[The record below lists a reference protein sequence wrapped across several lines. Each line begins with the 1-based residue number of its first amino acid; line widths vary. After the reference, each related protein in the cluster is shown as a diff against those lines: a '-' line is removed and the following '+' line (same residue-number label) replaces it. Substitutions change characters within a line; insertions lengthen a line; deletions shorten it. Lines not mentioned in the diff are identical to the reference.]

1 MERYSKRDLVVI
13 TRFSEQEKTNLDAC
27 AARLGMTA
35 NALLHTLACI
45 PVDAECRV
53 GSSISNPPT
62 FIAFNKPSI
71 LRLSQA
77 VHAYASL
84 CVQSLKSL
92 NSIAESNKGLARF
105 HAACSQVS
113 LTLETVNAGTILLE
127 RDVQRIEQS
136 AASFFDSDASRRQS
150 SLSWNEWKSVR
161 VGTRFSEA
169 EKRALDENA
178 KSIGTTT
185 SSLIRVLARISGD
198 FVDDGG
204 KLSVPE
210 RMFIDSES
218 IPRLTRSVNTYGSLY
233 NQATK
238 SLNTLAKHGARNT
251 DSLIGILDHVSV
263 SFEGVASG
271 ILEIRNDAQRILR
284 HELVYFETADGRS
297 AQW

>member
-13 TRFSEQEKTNLDAC
+13 TRFSEQEKASLDAC
-27 AARLGMTA
+27 AARLGMTT

-45 PVDAECRV
+45 PVDMECCV
-53 GSSISNPPT
+53 GSNISNPLT
-62 FIAFNKPSI
+62 FVAFNKPSI

-84 CVQSLKSL
+84 CIQSLKSL
-92 NSIAESNKGLARF
+92 NSIAESNKSVARF
-105 HAACSQVS
+105 SAACTKTS
-113 LTLETVNAGTILLE
+113 LTLETVNAGTILFE
-127 RDVQRIEQS
+127 RDVRRIEQS
-136 AASFFDSDASRRQS
+136 AARFFDSDASLRQS
-150 SLSWNEWKSVR
+150 SLSWNEWKNVR

-178 KSIGTTT
+178 KSIGATT
-185 SSLIRVLARISGD
+185 SSLIRALARVSGG
-198 FVDDGG
+198 FVDNGG

-210 RMFIDSES
+210 RMLFDPES
-218 IPRLTRSVNTYGSLY
+218 IPRLTRSANTYGSLF

-238 SLNTLAKHGARNT
+238 SLNTLAKHGARNA

-284 HELVYFETADGRS
+284 HEMVYLETADGRS
-297 AQW
+297 AKW